1 MDQSK
6 GQKGPVASKS
16 GANTSYDEVVVGQ
29 LGGGEKKIQDSGS
42 A

>member
-6 GQKGPVASKS
+6 GQEGAVSSKS
-16 GANTSYDEVVVGQ
+16 GANVSYDEVVVGQ
-29 LGGGEKKIQDSGS
+29 LGGGEKKIADSGS